1 MGQFIGQKIYR
12 RIIESSSIANHV
24 IGGLTNM
31 NGLRELMINTID
43 AVKNKQEFRN
53 EDEWMQHLHT
63 IADLL
68 IDEVAE
74 MDRMFEEVHGE
85 KCDAYENMNP
95 EEEHFHLTVDN
106 TFTKYMMFMEKL
118 IADKDIVNI
127 ERLGQHVGLLIDE
140 LEDPNHNIPNTI
152 LEAFE
157 EKDNE

>member
-1 MGQFIGQKIYR
+1 MY
-12 RIIESSSIANHV
+12 
-24 IGGLTNM
+24 
-31 NGLRELMINTID
+31 
-43 AVKNKQEFRN
+43 
-53 EDEWMQHLHT
+53 
-63 IADLL
+63 
-68 IDEVAE
+68 
-74 MDRMFEEVHGE
+74 RMFEEVHGE

>member
-1 MGQFIGQKIYR
+1 
-12 RIIESSSIANHV
+12 
-24 IGGLTNM
+24 M

-85 KCDAYENMNP
+85 K
-95 EEEHFHLTVDN
+95 LS
-106 TFTKYMMFMEKL
+106 L
-118 IADKDIVNI
+118 IHI
-127 ERLGQHVGLLIDE
+127 
-140 LEDPNHNIPNTI
+140 
-152 LEAFE
+152 
-157 EKDNE
+157 

>member
-1 MGQFIGQKIYR
+1 
-12 RIIESSSIANHV
+12 
-24 IGGLTNM
+24 M
-31 NGLRELMINTID
+31 NRLRELMINTID

-74 MDRMFEEVHGE
+74 MDQMFAELHDD
-85 KCDAYENMNP
+85 KCDVYENMNP
-95 EEEHFHLTVDN
+95 EEEHFHLSVDN
-106 TFTKYMMFMEKL
+106 YFTKYMMFMEKL
-118 IADKDIVNI
+118 VADKDIVTI